1 MKIMPLVILVL
12 DAAQRSALAV
22 TRSLGRLD
30 QVVVVTAEHS
40 AQSLASASRFSSE
53 HLVYPCPET
62 NPQGFVDWMAQLL
75 SQRSFAWVF
84 PITEVTSQLLLME
97 QAQIPQLRLPF
108 ASLDKVMSLADKG
121 LLVKRASTLGVPVPK
136 SQYFVKSSDLNLE
149 TLNYP
154 LVVKPCLSKVYLKS
168 HWLAT
173 SVFVAENSQ
182 ALQRGLDARPYLTEQ
197 PFMVQEFIPGQ
208 GAGVFALYNQGKAVA
223 FFAHQRL
230 REKPPEGGI
239 SVLSQSVAVTPELE
253 RLARSVLDD
262 VAWHGV
268 AMVEFRQTPSG
279 EYYLMEVNTR
289 FWGSLQLAIDAGV
302 DFPTL
307 LLNSCEGRPV
317 PTQVPYKV
325 GQRLRWLLGDLDS
338 LYIYLKG
345 LYSLGAKMRRVL
357 AFLSPHFGPGRFE
370 VNRWGD
376 LGPAWYELKLY
387 LRQFRS

>member
-1 MKIMPLVILVL
+1 MPIVILVL

-30 QVVVVTAEHS
+30 QVVVVTAERT
-40 AQSLASASRFSSE
+40 ADSLAGASRFSSE
-53 HLVYPCPET
+53 HLVYPCPEN
-62 NPQGFVDWMAQLL
+62 NPQGFVAWMTELL
-75 SQRSFAWVF
+75 SGRSFAWVF
-84 PITEVTSQLLLME
+84 PVTEVTSQLLLME
-97 QAQIPQLRLPF
+97 QAHIPQLRLPF
-108 ASLDKVMSLADKG
+108 ASLDKVMRLADKG
-121 LLVKRASTLGVPVPK
+121 ALLERARVLGIPVPRSEFFANANSLK
-136 SQYFVKSSDLNLE
+136 LDE
-149 TLNYP
+149 LNYP

-173 SVFVAENSQ
+173 SVFVASDAQSLE
-182 ALQRGLDARPYLTEQ
+182 RGLALRPYLAEQ
-197 PFMVQEFIPGQ
+197 PFMLQEYIPGQ
-208 GAGVFALYNQGKAVA
+208 GAGVFALYNHGQAVV

-239 SVLSQSVAVTPELE
+239 SVLSQSVAVTIELE
-253 RLARSVLDD
+253 RLARSLLDD

-268 AMVEFRQTPSG
+268 AMVEFRQTPAG

-302 DFPTL
+302 DFPAL
-307 LLNSCEGRPV
+307 LLKSCEGQLLPV
-317 PTQVPYKV
+317 QVPYRL

-345 LYSLGAKMRRVL
+345 PYSRLDKLRRVL
-357 AFLSPHFGPGRFE
+357 AFFTPRFGPGRFE

-376 LGPAWYELKLY
+376 LGPAWYEFKLY
-387 LRQFRS
+387 MRQLRS